1 MKPEFA
7 FPDLGEFQFV
17 SEMLA
22 EAESLP
28 CETPNRRSWIH
39 AGDDAAQF
47 DGWLVTKDLSVEGT
61 HFRLDWSSVEQAV
74 EKNIVSNV
82 SDISAMGGTPKL
94 ALLGIC
100 LNKSWEHE

>member
-47 DGWLVTKDLSVEGT
+47 
-61 HFRLDWSSVEQAV
+61 A
-74 EKNIVSNV
+74 
-82 SDISAMGGTPKL
+82 A
-94 ALLGIC
+94 
-100 LNKSWEHE
+100 